1 LGHARWFG
9 ARSPLRGPN
18 LLASDC
24 RHPTSLSQSSEADI
38 AKQPTA
44 FSIYT
49 YTLTETFEKS
59 ELLKSLSTYAHTR
72 QTELDGFQVQQL
84 AARRVSGQT
93 IGEASGTSILFLQI
107 FAAAEYFSLN
117 KTLMSDVPPVLVDI
131 ILDPY
136 LLNVFPKS
144 LVPTAGY
151 LIALAILGWVL
162 SGVIWRI
169 LLQVADCSPSA
180 TPKNSNVLDKKSI

>member
-1 LGHARWFG
+1 M
-9 ARSPLRGPN
+9 
-18 LLASDC
+18 
-24 RHPTSLSQSSEADI
+24 
-38 AKQPTA
+38 
-44 FSIYT
+44 
-49 YTLTETFEKS
+49 ETFDKS
-59 ELLKSLSTYAHTR
+59 ERLQSLSTYAHAR
-72 QTELDGFQVQQL
+72 RTELDNFQVQQL
-84 AARRVSGQT
+84 AARRESGQT
-93 IGEASGTSILFLQI
+93 IGEASRKSILFLQI

-151 LIALAILGWVL
+151 LVALAILGWVL

-169 LLQVADCSPSA
+169 LLQVADASPSA
-180 TPKNSNVLDKKSI
+180 TSKNSNILDKKSI

>member
-1 LGHARWFG
+1 
-9 ARSPLRGPN
+9 
-18 LLASDC
+18 
-24 RHPTSLSQSSEADI
+24 
-38 AKQPTA
+38 
-44 FSIYT
+44 
-49 YTLTETFEKS
+49 
-59 ELLKSLSTYAHTR
+59 
-72 QTELDGFQVQQL
+72 
-84 AARRVSGQT
+84 VSGQT
-93 IGEASGTSILFLQI
+93 IGEASRTSILFLQI

-151 LIALAILGWVL
+151 LTALAILGWVL

-169 LLQVADCSPSA
+169 LSQVADAGPSA
-180 TPKNSNVLDKKSI
+180 KSKNSNALDKKLI